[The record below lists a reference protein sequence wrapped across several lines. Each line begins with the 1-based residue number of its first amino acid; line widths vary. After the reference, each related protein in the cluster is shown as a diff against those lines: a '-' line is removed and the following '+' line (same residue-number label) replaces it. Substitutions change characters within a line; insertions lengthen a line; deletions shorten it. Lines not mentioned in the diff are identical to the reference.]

1 MEIIICYCIKCNSEV
16 GRFQNA
22 WNAIGNTYHS
32 PIHSPISGDG
42 LETTGNIYEAARGSS
57 IQFSLLRDIV
67 CVNCRTI
74 LGLSCDSAPGAHIL
88 KRGQLI
94 LRLKELNIVLEN
106 SGEPAKIST
115 LKAIPLINED
125 DKSVRPSQPTSIT
138 PKSLA
143 KPLSHIEQGAPSL
156 CKDKNKVVERQNSC
170 ETSTGRSSLLT
181 ENGSRV
187 TKLLGQEYQNRSAE
201 IEKFKYWAEDTIRE
215 QRLDIDRI
223 SGTMLR
229 IEGDVQMLKEFM
241 LEVRMNLALN
251 LMPSAH
257 EFKLDEVRNEIK
269 QVNEKL
275 AQREPGTD
283 WNKAASLLARNLK
296 TVAAEMNKLST
307 QAKKA
312 DEMRSTLETLTVRL
326 RQLEQQNLDSSD
338 NELPTIGKSLGEAS
352 HRKRLYEKDH
362 NLHEEAGH
370 SGKKIFLGQPKAYHE
385 LVKNKGQETPESK
398 SAAERLVSLEP
409 QLKSI
414 EKSEGKTAIESH
426 ILREN
431 HVFSN
436 RKPQVLIRSSNL
448 KIMHLNS
455 ELSPA
460 SLYKDAK
467 RDPTPKVESS
477 SSLVENQIEDIEAGV
492 LPSYNTPKSRSNSS
506 DYKSPTYKK
515 GDLQYTSFEP
525 RSLRSTRS
533 KIKNEANEIPTNK
546 NAQTNLDNDSLI
558 TSEDTHVNS
567 GEVIIERGNTLSEKN
582 NGLTRQQINI
592 NDSPNSSQTLESYH
606 RLLEVSEE
614 TETEKKRPF
623 ICERCGKSYIASG
636 SLQNHYKRTTCS

>member
-1 MEIIICYCIKCNSEV
+1 M
-16 GRFQNA
+16 
-22 WNAIGNTYHS
+22 IG
-32 PIHSPISGDG
+32 
-42 LETTGNIYEAARGSS
+42 
-57 IQFSLLRDIV
+57 V
-67 CVNCRTI
+67 
-74 LGLSCDSAPGAHIL
+74 LS
-88 KRGQLI
+88 GQLI
-94 LRLKELNIVLEN
+94 LRLKELTIVSET

-115 LKAIPLINED
+115 HKAIPLINED
-125 DKSVRPSQPTSIT
+125 GKSVLPSQPTSIT
-138 PKSLA
+138 TKPVAS
-143 KPLSHIEQGAPSL
+143 PLSSIEPGAPSL
-156 CKDKNKVVERQNSC
+156 STDNNKVVERQSSC
-170 ETSTGRSSLLT
+170 ETSIRRPSLFT
-181 ENGSRV
+181 ENVSRV
-187 TKLLGQEYQNRSAE
+187 NKLLGQEYQNPSAE

-312 DEMRSTLETLTVRL
+312 DDMRSTLETLTVRL

-352 HRKRLYEKDH
+352 HRKRLYKKDD
-362 NLHEEAGH
+362 NLYEEAGNP
-370 SGKKIFLGQPKAYHE
+370 GKKIFLGKPKVYHK
-385 LVKNKGQETPESK
+385 LVKNKGQETPPSES
-398 SAAERLVSLEP
+398 AVVSLASLES

-414 EKSEGKTAIESH
+414 EKSEGKTAIESPM
-426 ILREN
+426 LRES

-448 KIMHLNS
+448 KITHLNS
-455 ELSPA
+455 GLSPA
-460 SLYKDAK
+460 SLYKDTK

-492 LPSYNTPKSRSNSS
+492 LISYNTPNSRSNSS
-506 DYKSPTYKK
+506 DYKSPPSKK
-515 GDLQYTSFEP
+515 GDLEYTNFER
-525 RSLRSTRS
+525 RSLRSARS
-533 KIKNEANEIPTNK
+533 KIKNEANEIPTSK
-546 NAQTNLDNDSLI
+546 NPQTISENHSLV
-558 TSEDTHVNS
+558 SSKDTHLNS
-567 GEVIIERGNTLSEKN
+567 GEEGEVITERGITLSEKSK
-582 NGLTRQQINI
+582 GLIQQRVNI
-592 NDSPNSSQTLESYH
+592 DDTSNSSQILENNH

-636 SLQNHYKRTTCS
+636 SLQNVGFSLSLSFLPVLSN